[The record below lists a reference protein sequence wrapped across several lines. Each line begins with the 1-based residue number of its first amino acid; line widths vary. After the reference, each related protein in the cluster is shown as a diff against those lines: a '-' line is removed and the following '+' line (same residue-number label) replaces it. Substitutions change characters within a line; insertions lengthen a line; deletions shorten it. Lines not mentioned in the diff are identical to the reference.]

1 LIFRFKL
8 VDLVIVIVINVLA
21 LVFLLVVI
29 RSQLYRFMHTNMQR
43 YIYNANME
51 LSH

>member
-1 LIFRFKL
+1 MIFRFKL

-43 YIYNANME
+43 YIYI
-51 LSH
+51 